1 VPFRR
6 AIRAGVPLVM
16 VAHLRCP
23 ALDPEAPSSLSRAVI
38 TGILREELGYDGVVV
53 SDDLE
58 MAAIA
63 TRVDPGE
70 AAVRF
75 LEAGGDLI
83 LFCQDAARQRM
94 AMAAVEAAVRS
105 RRLPEARLMASLD
118 RIGSLRKWVGARRT
132 PVDEEAARAL
142 VGYAEH
148 QELLQTIL
156 AAAAPEP

>member
-1 VPFRR
+1 
-6 AIRAGVPLVM
+6 
-16 VAHLRCP
+16 
-23 ALDPEAPSSLSRAVI
+23 
-38 TGILREELGYDGVVV
+38 VVV

-63 TRVDPGE
+63 ARFDPGE

-105 RRLPEARLMASLD
+105 RRLPEARLLASLD
-118 RIGSLRKWVGARRT
+118 RIAGLRKRLETTRT
-132 PVDEEAARAL
+132 PVDVEAARAI
-142 VGYAEH
+142 VGAPEH
-148 QELLQTIL
+148 QRLLQTIL
-156 AAAAPEP
+156 ASAGHAR